1 MTNSDKSADA
11 MLTVMKSG
19 RGSGDLEFLPE
30 VSVIRWHTL
39 KELEKKG
46 KRASQVSLRFHS
58 CNCLL
63 TVCLNILSAPQKTS
77 SHVPQGDGGYE
88 DGDPTGAKPVIEP
101 KPKAVQAVARE
112 SDIGDAY
119 AIVVKN
125 AKSQPEAGPSG
136 DENPNE
142 YATVDKSKRKTIAA
156 TPGPSEGNKP
166 KPEVKSKS
174 VKKSKPHKTE
184 DNGQGK
190 TKDKKCK
197 RSFSS

>member
-1 MTNSDKSADA
+1 M
-11 MLTVMKSG
+11 
-19 RGSGDLEFLPE
+19 
-30 VSVIRWHTL
+30 
-39 KELEKKG
+39 
-46 KRASQVSLRFHS
+46 
-58 CNCLL
+58 L
-63 TVCLNILSAPQKTS
+63 TVCLNILSAPEKTS
-77 SHVPQGDGGYE
+77 SHVPQGGGADE

-101 KPKAVQAVARE
+101 KPKAVQAVAQE
-112 SDIGDAY
+112 SHIGDAY

-125 AKSQPEAGPSG
+125 AKSQPAAGPSG

-142 YATVDKSKRKTIAA
+142 YATVDKSKRKTIAALPA

>member
-1 MTNSDKSADA
+1 M
-11 MLTVMKSG
+11 
-19 RGSGDLEFLPE
+19 
-30 VSVIRWHTL
+30 
-39 KELEKKG
+39 
-46 KRASQVSLRFHS
+46 
-58 CNCLL
+58 L
-63 TVCLNILSAPQKTS
+63 TVCLNILSAPEKTS
-77 SHVPQGDGGYE
+77 SHVPQGDGAYE
-88 DGDPTGAKPVIEP
+88 DGDLTGAKPVIKP
-101 KPKAVQAVARE
+101 KPKAVQAVAQE
-112 SDIGDAY
+112 SHIGDAY

-125 AKSQPEAGPSG
+125 AKSQPAAGPSG

-184 DNGQGK
+184 DNGKGK
-190 TKDKKCK
+190 PKDEKCK